1 MSIAVVSILT
11 ILAKVH
17 ELKIFLED
25 SKKVK
30 ELERIILDLKHQLK
44 EADAKALKLQNA
56 LIYEMEY
63 SMRLKDKVEQYER
76 NCDL

>member
-1 MSIAVVSILT
+1 MFIAVVSILT

-30 ELERIILDLKHQLK
+30 ELEQTILDLKRQLK

-76 NCDL
+76 NCNL

>member
-1 MSIAVVSILT
+1 MFIAVVSIQT
-11 ILAKVH
+11 ILAKAH
-17 ELKIFLED
+17 ELKKFFED

-30 ELERIILDLKHQLK
+30 ELEQTILDLERQLK
-44 EADAKALKLQNA
+44 EADAKVLKLQNA

-63 SMRLKDKVEQYER
+63 SMRLKGKVEQYER

>member
-1 MSIAVVSILT
+1 MFTAVVSILT

-30 ELERIILDLKHQLK
+30 ELEQTILDLKHQLK

>member
-1 MSIAVVSILT
+1 M
-11 ILAKVH
+11 H

-25 SKKVK
+25 TKKVK
-30 ELERIILDLKHQLK
+30 ELEQTILVLERQLK

-63 SMRLKDKVEQYER
+63 SMTLKDKVEQYER

>member
-1 MSIAVVSILT
+1 M
-11 ILAKVH
+11 H

-30 ELERIILDLKHQLK
+30 ELEQTILDLKHQLK

>member
-1 MSIAVVSILT
+1 M
-11 ILAKVH
+11 H

-30 ELERIILDLKHQLK
+30 ELEQTILDLKHQLK

-56 LIYEMEY
+56 LIYEVEY
-63 SMRLKDKVEQYER
+63 SMQLKDKVKQYER
-76 NCDL
+76 NRDL